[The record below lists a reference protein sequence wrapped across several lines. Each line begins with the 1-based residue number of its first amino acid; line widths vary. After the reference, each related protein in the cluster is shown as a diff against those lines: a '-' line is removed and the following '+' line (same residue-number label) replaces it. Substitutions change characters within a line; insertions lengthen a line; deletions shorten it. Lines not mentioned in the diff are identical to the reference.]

1 MVGWSVGRWVSCRWS
16 VGRCSVG
23 RWSADFIKPRENIMK
38 VPIATRSLSTNWF
51 LVSIR
56 LANVLRNYTKPGKH
70 IETGTSKFTTLSPL
84 GPHVYLHR
92 IDTSGAKIRSVLKKF
107 MTFIS

>member
-1 MVGWSVGRWVSCRWS
+1 
-16 VGRCSVG
+16 
-23 RWSADFIKPRENIMK
+23 MK

-56 LANVLRNYTKPGKH
+56 LANVLRNYRKPGKH

-84 GPHVYLHR
+84 GPRVYLHR
-92 IDTSGAKIRSVLKKF
+92 IDTSGAKIRSVLKRF